1 MPAPITDP
9 IDDLDDIDI
18 AMPTLPA
25 TETEGRRPQTE
36 PEVLDPEPA
45 RPADEQAIAHA
56 AQSLVARA
64 QALQVNS
71 PESYETAGRLIDAL
85 KAQKKGVQGFFAP
98 MRERAHAAW
107 KAITAKEGGLTGPID
122 EALTIVQGRYSAYAR
137 QVREDAERERR
148 RQEQEAQERERAR
161 LKAEAE
167 AREKEARDAREAAL
181 TATSREEAQI
191 LEQQAEELQQ
201 TAEAT
206 RVEAAT
212 VQAPVLPLQTA
223 VNLKKG
229 PTVAQNWTWELTDK
243 LALARAVVEGKVSS
257 EAILENGPYLTKR
270 AKADKGTATIPGV
283 RFYDAG
289 SVRASRSRR

>member
-9 IDDLDDIDI
+9 IDEFDDIAL
-18 AMPTLPA
+18 AMPTLTPTPA
-25 TETEGRRPQTE
+25 A
-36 PEVLDPEPA
+36 PEVLPAEPA

-64 QALQVNS
+64 QALQVTS
-71 PESYETAGRLIDAL
+71 PETYEVAGRIIDEL
-85 KAQKKGVQGFFAP
+85 KRQKKAVQGFFAP

-107 KAITAKEGGLTGPID
+107 KAITSKEGGLTDPID
-122 EALTIVQGRYSAYAR
+122 EALTIIQARYSGYAR
-137 QVREDAERERR
+137 QVREEAERERR
-148 RQEQEAQERERAR
+148 RLEKEAQEREQAR
-161 LKAEAE
+161 LRAEAE
-167 AREKEARDAREAAL
+167 AREKEAEEARQAAL
-181 TATSREEAQI
+181 QAATREEAQI

-212 VQAPVLPLQTA
+212 VPTPVLQLQTPID
-223 VNLKKG
+223 LKKG
-229 PTVAQNWTWELTDK
+229 PTVAQNWTWELLDK

-257 EAILENGPYLTKR
+257 EAILENGSYLTKR
-270 AKADKGTATIPGV
+270 AKADKGTAHIPGV